1 MKFWIFIIWGLL
13 YGITEFL
20 PISSSGHF
28 SVMEHTLGYSALP
41 EIRIFMYISA
51 VILIIYVFHR
61 DMNKLIKENFGMLIR
76 LIRNSGIFFVNIF
89 LKNKKEY
96 LKIKNNPYDDYALFL
111 IFAMIPE
118 IALTVLLQ
126 PVARVAGSGILI
138 PGLCLLINGVVLLIA
153 DNLNPGYR
161 TKVEIN
167 IYPGFLVGLVQ
178 AVAFLPG
185 FSYPAVAFTMA
196 LLLGYQK
203 EFAIR
208 TSFFLMI
215 PIMLT
220 DSVYHI
226 FVLNEIPVLPE
237 SESELIGIAG
247 MMLAVLIVGYISL
260 RATLLIVRKKK
271 FWLLA
276 IENLILG
283 AFAVGWHFFA

>member
-1 MKFWIFIIWGLL
+1 MKFWILIILGLL
-13 YGITEFL
+13 YGITGFL

-28 SVMEHTLGYSALP
+28 SVIEHTLGYGVSP
-41 EIRIFMYISA
+41 EIRVLMNISA

-61 DMNKLIKENFGMLIR
+61 DMNKLIKESFGMTIR
-76 LIRNSGIFFVNIF
+76 LIKNSGIFFVNIF

-118 IALTVLLQ
+118 IVLTVLLQ
-126 PVARVAGSGILI
+126 PVASVAGSGILI
-138 PGLCLLINGVVLLIA
+138 PGLCLIINGVVLLIA

-161 TKVEIN
+161 TTVEIN
-167 IYPGFLVGLVQ
+167 IYTGLLIGLVQ
-178 AVAFLPG
+178 GIAFLPG

-196 LLLGYQK
+196 LLFGYQK
-203 EFAIR
+203 EFAVR
-208 TSFFLMI
+208 TSFFLTI

-220 DSVYHI
+220 DSICHI
-226 FVLNEIPVLPE
+226 FGLKQIPGFLS
-237 SESELIGIAG
+237 SESELIGTVG
-247 MMLAVLIVGYISL
+247 MMVVLLIVGNISL
-260 RATLLIVRKKK
+260 RATILIVRKKK

-283 AFAVGWHFFA
+283 AFAVGWHFFT

>member
-1 MKFWIFIIWGLL
+1 MKFWILIILGLL
-13 YGITEFL
+13 YGITGFL

-28 SVMEHTLGYSALP
+28 SVIEHTLGYGVSP
-41 EIRIFMYISA
+41 EIRVLMNISA

-61 DMNKLIKENFGMLIR
+61 DMNKLIKESFGMIIR
-76 LIRNSGIFFVNIF
+76 IIKNSGRFFVNIF

-118 IALTVLLQ
+118 IVLTVLLQ
-126 PVARVAGSGILI
+126 PVASVAGSGILI
-138 PGLCLLINGVVLLIA
+138 PGLCLIINGVVLLIA

-161 TKVEIN
+161 TTVEIN
-167 IYPGFLVGLVQ
+167 IYTGLLIGLVQ
-178 AVAFLPG
+178 GIAFLPG

-196 LLLGYQK
+196 LLFGYQK
-203 EFAIR
+203 EFAVR

-220 DSVYHI
+220 DSICHI
-226 FVLNEIPVLPE
+226 FGLKQIPVFFS
-237 SESELIGIAG
+237 SESELIGTVG
-247 MMLAVLIVGYISL
+247 MMVALLIVGNISL
-260 RATLLIVRKKK
+260 RATILIVRKKK

-283 AFAVGWHFFA
+283 VFAVGWHFFT